1 MEVQPKTKD
10 RIISIDIMKLFAV
23 LLVLNSHMEKCY
35 HPYEILATGG
45 AIGDALFFFCSGF
58 MLFMGPT
65 LRFDN
70 FMKKRISRIY
80 PSVIVVSIIGC
91 LFFNQ
96 NNDIISIIIDGGG
109 WCVKCIIIYYILIWG
124 IKKWLINH
132 INIAWTF
139 SIIIVLLWYYAFFD
153 NEGQVSLYGN
163 NYFKWVF
170 FFLFM
175 LQGAVM
181 GSKFHNY
188 KYNKWVLIKLT
199 LCLIAFYSF
208 HILQNNLSWIVDL
221 QYLSIIPLMGIIYYA
236 YLFCCASFWRKIYEN
251 KIAGQAI
258 FILGGL
264 CLDCYLVQYFSLTDK
279 LNWLFPL
286 NIPLIMAFI
295 LCVSYIVNFTAALF
309 SQTFQKRDYDY
320 LECLLWKR

>member
-1 MEVQPKTKD
+1 MEAND

-35 HPYEILATGG
+35 YPYEFLATGG

-58 MLFMGPT
+58 MLFMGPN

-80 PSVIVVSIIGC
+80 PSVIVVSIVGC
-91 LFFNQ
+91 LFFNRS
-96 NNDIISIIIDGGG
+96 NDIISVLVDGGG
-109 WCVKCIIIYYILIWG
+109 WFVKCIMIYYILIWC

-132 INIAWTF
+132 MNMVWTV
-139 SIIIVLLWYYAFFD
+139 SIIIILFWYYRFFD
-153 NEGQVSLYGN
+153 NEDAVSLYGGS
-163 NYFKWVF
+163 YFKWVF

-181 GSKFHNY
+181 GAKFNKY
-188 KYNKWVLIKLT
+188 RYNKWVLPKLS
-199 LCLIAFYSF
+199 LSLVCFYAFF
-208 HILQNNLSWIVDL
+208 ILQNNLSWMIDL
-221 QYLSIIPLMGIIYYA
+221 QYLSIIPLMGVIYYM
-236 YLFCCASFWRKIYEN
+236 YLLCCAPVWKKIYEN

-258 FILGGL
+258 FICGGL
-264 CLDCYLVQYFSLTDK
+264 CLDCYLAQNFFLTDK

-286 NIPLIMAFI
+286 NIPLIMVFI
-295 LCVSYIVNFTAALF
+295 LGISYIINFMSSLLV
-309 SQTFQKRDYDY
+309 QTFQNPDYDY
-320 LECLLWKR
+320 SKCLLWKR